1 MSKIDALQQISQ
13 IAKQNSQP
21 LKKSESPKFA
31 DTLKGMISQVDELQK
46 VSGQATKDFIAG
58 KNIDLH
64 EVMAAGQEAQLS
76 FQFMMEMRNKLLEA
90 YQEVNRMPV

>member
-1 MSKIDALQQISQ
+1 MPKIDVLQQISQ

-21 LKKSESPKFA
+21 LKKNESPKFA
-31 DTLKGMISQVDELQK
+31 DTLKAMINQVDELQK
-46 VSGQATKDFIAG
+46 ASGQSTKDFIDG

>member
-1 MSKIDALQQISQ
+1 MPKIDVLQQISQ

-31 DTLKGMISQVDELQK
+31 DALKAMINQVDEVQK
-46 VSGQATKDFIAG
+46 ASGQSTKDFIAG

-90 YQEVNRMPV
+90 YQEINRMPV

>member
-1 MSKIDALQQISQ
+1 MPKIDVLQQISQ

-21 LKKSESPKFA
+21 LKKSEAPKFA
-31 DTLKGMISQVDELQK
+31 DTLKAMINQVDELQK
-46 VSGQATKDFIAG
+46 LSGQSTKDFIAG
-58 KNIDLH
+58 KNIDIH
-64 EVMAAGQEAQLS
+64 EVMATGQEAQLS

>member
-1 MSKIDALQQISQ
+1 MPKIDVLQQISQ

-21 LKKSESPKFA
+21 LTKDESPKFA
-31 DTLKGMISQVDELQK
+31 ETLKGMINQVDELQK
-46 VSGQATKDFIAG
+46 ASGQSTKDFIAG

-90 YQEVNRMPV
+90 YQEINRMPV

>member
-1 MSKIDALQQISQ
+1 MPKIDALQQISQ
-13 IAKQNSQP
+13 IAKLNSQP
-21 LKKSESPKFA
+21 LEKSDSTKFA

-46 VSGQATKDFIAG
+46 ASGQSTKDFIAG

-64 EVMAAGQEAQLS
+64 EVMATGQEAQLS
-76 FQFMMEMRNKLLEA
+76 FQFMMEIRNKLLEA

>member
-1 MSKIDALQQISQ
+1 MPKIDVLQQIGQ
-13 IAKQNSQP
+13 IAKQNNQP
-21 LKKSESPKFA
+21 LTKDESPKFA
-31 DTLKGMISQVDELQK
+31 ETLKGMINQVDELQK
-46 VSGQATKDFIAG
+46 ASGQSTKDFIAG

-90 YQEVNRMPV
+90 YQEINRMPV

>member
-1 MSKIDALQQISQ
+1 MPKIDVLQQISQ

-21 LKKSESPKFA
+21 LKKDESPKFA
-31 DTLKGMISQVDELQK
+31 DTLKGMINQVDELQK
-46 VSGQATKDFIAG
+46 ASGQSTKDFIAG
-58 KNIDLH
+58 ENIDLH

-90 YQEVNRMPV
+90 YQEINRMPV

>member
-1 MSKIDALQQISQ
+1 MPKIDVLQQISQ

-21 LKKSESPKFA
+21 LKKNESPKFA
-31 DTLKGMISQVDELQK
+31 DTLKAMINQVDELQK
-46 VSGQATKDFIAG
+46 ASGQSTKDFIAG

>member
-1 MSKIDALQQISQ
+1 MPKIDALQQISQ
-13 IAKQNSQP
+13 LAKQNSQP
-21 LKKSESPKFA
+21 LKKNESSKFA
-31 DTLKGMISQVDELQK
+31 DTLKEMINQVDELQK
-46 VSGQATKDFIAG
+46 VSGQSTKDFIAG

-90 YQEVNRMPV
+90 YQEINRMPV